1 MDFEASENVE
11 GEDDIFAEAGVEML
25 ALIPDGIVGTDE
37 IGTVLFLSPAA
48 ERLFGFASD
57 ELIGRSIGQLLPER
71 FHASHEAHI
80 FRFGEAGGEEQRLM
94 GDREEVLGRRKD
106 GCEFPAEVSISRRRL
121 GQRTFLTAVVRDVT
135 ERRQLERQLR
145 ERTAR
150 AQENERRLRL
160 ALDSGELGTWAWEA
174 ETGLLRVDRRTRHL
188 VGLEEEESISLCRL
202 VSITVP
208 EDRSKLEAA
217 FAQASEGA
225 RLDCE
230 FKVCFPD
237 GTTRDVA
244 FIGSGDETGVSDD
257 GLFGVARDVTR
268 RRKEEQYRDLIMGE
282 LNHRI
287 SNLMSVV
294 QSVIRLTAQHHE
306 TAQGLRDA
314 LQDRLS
320 ATAERHQLIN
330 REGWTSVG
338 LDSLLSAELR
348 PYAAPDGG
356 NLELEGA
363 PLRISAAAATSL
375 GLVLHEMA
383 TNSAKYGALSS
394 TSGRLAVSWQAD
406 EVTDVLK
413 IVWVERGGP
422 EVKPP
427 RHKGF
432 GTSLVQR
439 VLTSQLGG
447 DLQAA
452 YPPDGFQAQVRLPL
466 GSIRR

>member
-1 MDFEASENVE
+1 MDWRASENVE
-11 GEDDIFAEAGVEML
+11 REDEVLAVAASEML
-25 ALIPDGIVGTDE
+25 ALIPDGVVGTDA
-37 IGTVLFLSPAA
+37 IGTVLFLSPTA
-48 ERLFGFASD
+48 ERLFGYSAD
-57 ELIGRSIGQLLPER
+57 EVIGCSIGQLLPER
-71 FHASHEAHI
+71 FYESHKA
-80 FRFGEAGGEEQRLM
+80 FMRRFGEAEGEEQRVM
-94 GDREEVLGRRKD
+94 AERAEVLGRRKD
-106 GCEFPAEVSISRRRL
+106 GGEFSAEVSISRRRL
-121 GQRTFLTAVVRDVT
+121 GQRTILTAVVRDIS

-145 ERTAR
+145 EHAVRV
-150 AQENERRLRL
+150 QENERRLRL

-174 ETGLLRVDRRTRHL
+174 EAGLLRIDRSTRHL
-188 VGLEEEESISLCRL
+188 IGHYEEGSISLCRL
-202 VSITVP
+202 ISIVVP

-217 FAQASEGA
+217 FARGLEGA

-230 FKVCFPD
+230 FKVCLPD
-237 GTTRDVA
+237 GTTRDIL
-244 FIGSGDETGVSDD
+244 FKGSGDENSVSVD

-268 RRKEEQYRDLIMGE
+268 RRKKEQHRDLLVGE

-294 QSVIRLTAQHHE
+294 QSVIRLTAQHHD
-306 TAQGLRDA
+306 TAQGLSDA
-314 LQDRLS
+314 LRDRLS
-320 ATAERHQLIN
+320 AVAERHQLIN
-330 REGWTSVG
+330 REGWKSVG

-348 PYAAPDGG
+348 PYAAPDGS

-394 TSGRLAVSWQAD
+394 ASGRLAVSWHAD
-406 EVTDVLK
+406 EGADALN
-413 IVWVERGGP
+413 IVWDERGGP
-422 EVKPP
+422 VVIPP
-427 RHKGF
+427 RRKGF

-452 YPPDGFQAQVRLPL
+452 YPPAGFQTHIRLPL
-466 GSIRR
+466 GNIR